1 MSYSYFSGVYDSL
14 TENVD
19 YEKIANVICSLLR
32 KYGVNEGLLLDNA
45 CGTGTLSVLLS
56 RAGYDVIGADKSSE
70 MLSVAVK
77 KAADAN
83 CRILFLNQDMLSLDL
98 YGTIK
103 ACVCTLDGINH
114 LDGIDE
120 VKTAFEKI
128 ALFTEAGGIFIF
140 DVNTDAFYEHI
151 GEDTIAENREHA
163 SFIWEN
169 DYDPDSRENIYRMT
183 FFVEEEDGRY
193 RKVTKEHLHRAWSL
207 PELRELIEEAG
218 LQFESA
224 SDADTHLAPDEETE
238 RLLIIAKEIRK
249 EAKSC

>member
-140 DVNTDAFYEHI
+140 DANTVFKHRKVLADNTFVYDLESTFCVWQNETDGDRVNINLDFFTDAGNGLWERSSESFSETAYET
-151 GEDTIAENREHA
+151 GTLTKALNAAGFSVLE
-163 SFIWEN
+163 
-169 DYDPDSRENIYRMT
+169 
-183 FFVEEEDGRY
+183 VLDGY
-193 RKVTKEHLHRAWSL
+193 SSL
-207 PELRELIEEAG
+207 PLN
-218 LQFESA
+218 ES
-224 SDADTHLAPDEETE
+224 SE
-238 RLLIIAKEIRK
+238 RAVFVCRK
-249 EAKSC
+249 EM